1 MEGTSEELLED
12 TRARM
17 TRMGGYEGG
26 SCRGTSPMFI
36 CPSPGSLVALQPA
49 CKVSGE
55 GRAETLSLLY
65 ILIGKALTC
74 SSIPKAGKG
83 VGASLPPPSRPSC
96 RFSTIKC
103 ICAFL
108 LTAPNAA
115 QRVLHS
121 LTHLGSFHLMSQ
133 IELYQKIFLV
143 YCIGVHS
150 LFNQSPTDGC

>member
-96 RFSTIKC
+96 RFSPGT
-103 ICAFL
+103 L
-108 LTAPNAA
+108 PD
-115 QRVLHS
+115 S
-121 LTHLGSFHLMSQ
+121 LTQSNAYAHFSLLPQTQRSASYTLLP
-133 IELYQKIFLV
+133 ILV
-143 YCIGVHS
+143 
-150 LFNQSPTDGC
+150 LFT